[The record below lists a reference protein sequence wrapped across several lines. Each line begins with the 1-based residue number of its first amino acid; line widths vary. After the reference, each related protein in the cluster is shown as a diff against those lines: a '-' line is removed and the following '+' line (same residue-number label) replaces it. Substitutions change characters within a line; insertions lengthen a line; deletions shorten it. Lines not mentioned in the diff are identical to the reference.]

1 MKNVSIIVP
10 FFNVEKYFRACL
22 ESLVNQDYENIQ
34 LILID
39 DESDDKSLNIAK
51 EFAQKDSRICI
62 LSQKNSGQAVARN
75 LGLDFLQSQLKLDF
89 ERNEGALCAFVGEGF
104 RAWQNAKFE
113 FKNTDYLLFV
123 DSDDVVEK
131 SFVSECLKAIKD
143 ANVLWFD
150 YDFLCEIP
158 FKKTPK
164 SQMELF
170 DLSEGIITA
179 KKWLE
184 VAKTKPL
191 FWLTWQGMIDFKFLQ
206 KIKLRFVNGAIYEDN
221 CFGVLLFSMAEKIA
235 ICKKKLYHYRIRV
248 NSTMNPEKRELST
261 HSYLYELYLAV
272 GEDFE
277 ALKAHQWAK
286 SWLLSVLYMSEF
298 KGFEGEFREHFMPI
312 FLDRAVACLFLE
324 QDPLNLKQK
333 LEALKGEFEHYILS
347 GAECVRHEKA
357 YKLGFIFLQN
367 YKSFGGLK
375 RLFKELKKSALECER
390 AWGEFTKN
398 KAKFHFLHFDE
409 DKNNAEILKIKRH
422 YSYKVGKIMS
432 FFEKFLN

>member
-10 FFNVEKYFRACL
+10 FFNVEKYFRECL
-22 ESLVNQDYENIQ
+22 ESLVGQDYENIQ

-62 LSQKNSGQAVARN
+62 LSQKNSGQAAARN
-75 LGLDFLQSQLKLDF
+75 LGLDFLEDELKLDLEGD
-89 ERNEGALCAFVGEGF
+89 ERGLCAFVGEGF

-143 ANVLWFD
+143 ADVLWFN

-158 FKKTPK
+158 LKKTPK

-170 DLSEGIITA
+170 GLSEGIISA

-184 VAKTKPL
+184 IAKTKPL

-235 ICKKKLYHYRIRV
+235 ICKKKLYRYRLRA
-248 NSTMNPEKRELST
+248 NSTMNPEEKGLSK

-277 ALKAHQWAK
+277 ALKTQQWAK
-286 SWLLSVLYMSEF
+286 SWVLSAVYMSEF
-298 KGFEGEFREHFMPI
+298 EGFEGEFREHFMPI

-324 QDPLNLKQK
+324 KDPLNLRQK
-333 LEALKGEFEHYILS
+333 LEALKGEFECYVLS
-347 GAECVRHEKA
+347 GAECVRYEKA

-375 RLFKELKKSALECER
+375 RLFKELKKGFLKCER
-390 AWGEFTKN
+390 EWGEFTKN
-398 KAKFHFLHFDE
+398 KAKFHFLRFDE
-409 DKNNAEILKIKRH
+409 DKNNIEILKIKRH